1 MSALCVDASIA
12 IKWVIE
18 EAGTQEALELRKGAK
33 LIAPDLLI
41 SECASILWKKVQR
54 KELRKDEALLAA
66 RLLQG
71 AEIEL
76 VPTRSLLEATAQL
89 AIELAHP
96 AYDCVYLAVAMERG
110 CRFITADDR
119 LLRKIAESRRKL
131 LRDIVAPLVP
141 VPK

>member
-1 MSALCVDASIA
+1 MSALCIDASIA

-18 EAGTQEALELRKGAK
+18 EAGTKEALALRNNAK

-41 SECASILWKKVQR
+41 SECANILWKKVQR
-54 KELRKDEALLAA
+54 KELRKNEALLAA

-76 VPTRSLLEATAQL
+76 VPTRSLLEATTQL

-96 AYDCVYLAVAMERG
+96 AYDCAYLALAMERG

-131 LRDIVAPLVP
+131 LRDTVTPLVP

>member
-1 MSALCVDASIA
+1 MSALCIDPSVA
-12 IKWVIE
+12 IKWVIQ
-18 EAGTQEALELRKGAK
+18 EAGTQEALALRNNA

-41 SECASILWKKVQR
+41 SECANILWKKVQR
-54 KELRKDEALLAA
+54 KELHKNEALLAA

-96 AYDCVYLAVAMERG
+96 AYDCVHLALAMERG
-110 CRFITADDR
+110 CRFVTADDR

-131 LRDIVAPLVP
+131 LRDTIAPLVP
-141 VPK
+141 VPN

>member
-1 MSALCVDASIA
+1 MTTLCIDASVA
-12 IKWVIE
+12 IKWLIS
-18 EAGTQEALELRKGAK
+18 EAGTPEALALRNNP
-33 LIAPDLLI
+33 LIAPDLLM
-41 SECASILWKKVQR
+41 SECANILWKKVQR
-54 KELRKDEALLAA
+54 KELQKNEALLAA

-76 VPTRSLLEATAQL
+76 VPTRSLLETTTQL

-96 AYDCVYLAVAMERG
+96 AYDCVCLALAMERG

-131 LRDIVAPLVP
+131 LRDTIAPLVP
-141 VPK
+141 VPN